1 MSGVRKITVGK
12 DEAEQRLD
20 RWFKRHVPEMT
31 HGRLEKALRK
41 GEVRVDG
48 ARAKASDRVRP
59 GQEIR
64 IPPIAAEEAR
74 DPTRPNAPEK
84 ALSDDENALALSMVM
99 FRDDA
104 VIALNKPPGLAV
116 QGGSGQTRH
125 VDRLLDALK
134 FGRAD
139 RPRLIHRI
147 DKDTSG
153 VLLLA
158 RTGAAAT
165 ALARAFHG
173 RDARKTYWAAVVGL
187 PRPREG
193 EIRYSLVKA
202 PGRGGEK
209 MLCLPPEDAKELE
222 GAKRALTVYTVLEA
236 LGDRTS
242 WMALR
247 PVTGRTHQLRA
258 HMGEIGCPIVG
269 DGKYGSDPHKIH
281 GIAETPYLGGEI
293 SKKLHLHARR
303 ISVPHPTTGRPLV
316 LTAPLPEHM
325 RRTWET
331 LGWDPADAPDD
342 PFSEYDEERLK

>member
-1 MSGVRKITVGK
+1 MPGVRKIRVGA

-20 RWFKRHVPEMT
+20 RWFKRNAPEFS
-31 HGRLEKALRK
+31 HARLEKALRK

-64 IPPIAAEEAR
+64 VPPAPDQSDDAR
-74 DPTRPNAPEK
+74 PAPRRDIG
-84 ALSDDENALALSMVM
+84 ALSDEDAALAQSMVIY
-99 FRDDA
+99 RDDA
-104 VIALNKPPGLAV
+104 LIALNKQPGLAV

-134 FGRAD
+134 FERQD
-139 RPRLIHRI
+139 RPRLIHRL

-165 ALARAFHG
+165 AMARAFHG
-173 RDARKTYWAAVVGL
+173 RDARKTYWAALTGAPK
-187 PRPREG
+187 PRSG

-209 MLCLPPEDAKELE
+209 MLCLPPEQTKQVE
-222 GAKRALTVYTVLEA
+222 GAKRALTVYATLEA
-236 LGDRTS
+236 MGDRAS
-242 WMALR
+242 WAALR

-281 GIAETPYLGGEI
+281 GLAETPYLGGEI
-293 SKKLHLHARR
+293 SRKLHLHARR
-303 ISVPHPTTGRPLV
+303 IELPHPATGRPFV
-316 LTAPLPEHM
+316 ISAPLPEHM
-325 RRTWET
+325 RRTWQAF
-331 LGWDPADAPDD
+331 GWSEADAPED
-342 PFSEYDEERLK
+342 PFADYDEERRK